1 MMVFGRRSGKT
12 AVLAVAAGIALLAV
26 SCSGGKDGGETGEA
40 GAGSEQTPGGQAPAE
55 NTYKGSVSDVAFRT
69 LDGGEKKIAD
79 YGRKILV
86 VNYMAT
92 WNEDSKKLVPIM
104 NEVQRKFHL
113 NVTVIGV
120 ITDLK
125 DPAQVKAFMKNN
137 DVKFEML
144 LPEGDPG
151 RFGPPRKLPTS
162 HIVTRD
168 DYLLSTFEGLF
179 RADKYEDMI
188 LAMYRRRM

>member
-1 MMVFGRRSGKT
+1 MPGRPQARGR
-12 AVLAVAAGIALLAV
+12 
-26 SCSGGKDGGETGEA
+26 
-40 GAGSEQTPGGQAPAE
+40 PGPRRQ
-55 NTYKGSVSDVAFRT
+55 GSVADVTFRT
-69 LDGGEKKIAD
+69 LDGREKKISD

-92 WNEDSKKLVPIM
+92 WNEDSRKLVPIM

-120 ITDLK
+120 LTDLK
-125 DPAQVKAFMKNN
+125 DSARVNSFIKTN
-137 DVKFEML
+137 DVKFEVL
-144 LPEGDPG
+144 LPGGDPG
-151 RFGPPRKLPTS
+151 RFGRPRKLPTS

-168 DYLLSTFEGLF
+168 DYLLTTFAGLF